1 MFFFGSLV
9 GGYKLKNGLIQFLTF
24 NLVGIVNT
32 IFGFSLIFS
41 LMFMGLSATISN
53 VIGYFFGAILSY
65 YLNKKYTFKSN
76 EKNKSEALK
85 FFTVLFIS
93 YIINFIILQL
103 LITRTDPYLAQL
115 ISAIAYTVSSFILAK
130 FFVFKNK
137 G

>member
-1 MFFFGSLV
+1 MFYFGSLV
-9 GGYKLKNGLIQFLTF
+9 GGYKLKNALIQFLTF
-24 NLVGIVNT
+24 NLVGLVNT

-41 LMFMGLSATISN
+41 LMFMGLSATVSN

-65 YLNKKYTFKSN
+65 YLNKKYTFKSK
-76 EKNKSEALK
+76 EKNSSEAIK